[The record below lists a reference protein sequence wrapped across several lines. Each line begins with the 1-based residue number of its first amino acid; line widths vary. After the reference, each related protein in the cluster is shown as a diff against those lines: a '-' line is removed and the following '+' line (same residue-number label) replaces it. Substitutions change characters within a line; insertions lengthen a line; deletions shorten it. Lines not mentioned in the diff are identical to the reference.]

1 MYVDNKSFLLQ
12 NILQPDSK
20 MEAVKMISTT
30 TTSGKDFFT
39 VINERKSVRKYD
51 PNVSISKEELRDIIE
66 IAGKAPSAWNLQHW
80 HFVVIHGKSAQ
91 QRLYPIAYHQ
101 QQILDASAV
110 IAVLGD
116 LEANQNTDAVYDPL
130 VQQGQMSK
138 ETKEQIAQQIEM
150 AYTDKQYVRD
160 AAYLNAA
167 LAAMQLMLAATAKG
181 WATCS
186 IGGFDVNQFKRA
198 FHISDRYI
206 PIMLI
211 TIGKSIAPAH
221 RTTRLPVEA
230 ITTWVEQ

>member
-1 MYVDNKSFLLQ
+1 MLFYYNFTTRQQ
-12 NILQPDSK
+12 NGGSK
-20 MEAVKMISTT
+20 MSNTT

-39 VINERKSVRKYD
+39 VINERKSARKYD

-80 HFVVIHGKSAQ
+80 HFVVIHGKAAQ

-116 LEANQNTDAVYDPL
+116 LEANRNTDAVYGPL
-130 VQQGQMSK
+130 VQQGQMPK
-138 ETKEQIAQQIEM
+138 ETKERIAQQIEM
-150 AYTDKQYVRD
+150 AYTNKQYARD
-160 AAYLNAA
+160 AAFENAA

-181 WATCS
+181 WATCP
-186 IGGFDVNQFKRA
+186 IGGFDVNQFKQA
-198 FHISDRYI
+198 FRISDRYI
-206 PIMLI
+206 PVMLI
-211 TIGKSIAPAH
+211 TVGKSIAPAH
-221 RTTRLPVEA
+221 RTTRLPVET